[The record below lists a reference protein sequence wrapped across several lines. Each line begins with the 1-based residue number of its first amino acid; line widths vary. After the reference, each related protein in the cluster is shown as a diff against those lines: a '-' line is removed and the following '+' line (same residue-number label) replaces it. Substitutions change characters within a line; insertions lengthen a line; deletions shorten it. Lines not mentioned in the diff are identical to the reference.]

1 VAEADELEVL
11 RHSTAHVMAQAVC
24 DLWPGAKYAIGP
36 PIEDG
41 FYYDFELPEQLTPED
56 LPRIEARMREIVQ
69 AEQPF
74 KREEVSGEEAL
85 QRFADQPYKLEI
97 IEGVEEAEGAGGDSV
112 SIYRNDGWQDLCL
125 GPHVES
131 TGKLGAFKLL
141 SVAGAYWRGD
151 EHRQQLQ
158 RIYGTAWPTEEELQ
172 DYLHRREEA
181 EKRDHR
187 RLGPA
192 LDLFSFPDELGAG
205 LAVWHPRGGALLRQ
219 LGDFVRKIHVARGYD
234 LVTTPHLA
242 RSGLWETSGHLEKFA
257 GNMYPPMH
265 DESADYYVKPM
276 NCPFHVLIYKAR
288 TRSYRDLPL
297 RLSELGTVYRHEKAG
312 ALHGLLRI
320 RGLSMD
326 DAHIFCTP
334 DQLIDEVLGV
344 FDLTL
349 EVFRV
354 FGFEEPRIELSTK
367 PGEAIGDEAMWAR
380 ATEALRGAL
389 DKSGMAYDV
398 AEGEGAFYGPK
409 VDFHFKDAIGRSWQL
424 TTVQCDFALPERF
437 ELEYMGEDNQR
448 HRPVMIHRAILGSLE
463 RFIAILIE
471 HHAGAFPMWLAP
483 EQVRVIPIA
492 TRHDGYAEKV
502 ADRLREAGLRVEV
515 DESRET
521 LGKKVRAAQ
530 LDKVPYALVVGDK
543 EEEAGTVAVR
553 DRAGTEQRGVSLEEF
568 VERAVGEAESK
579 ALESSLG

>member
-1 VAEADELEVL
+1 VAEQSDLEVL

-41 FYYDFELPEQLTPED
+41 FYYDFDLPEQLTPED

-74 KREEVSGEEAL
+74 KREEVSREEAL

-172 DYLHRREEA
+172 EYLHRREEA

-187 RLGPA
+187 KLGPA

-219 LGDFVRKIHVARGYD
+219 LGDFVREIHVARGYE
-234 LVTTPHLA
+234 LVTTPHVA
-242 RSGLWETSGHLEKFA
+242 RSVLWETSGHLEKFA

-265 DESADYYVKPM
+265 DDSGDYYVKPM

-312 ALHGLLRI
+312 TLHGLLRV

-344 FDLTL
+344 FDMTL

-367 PGEAIGDEAMWAR
+367 PGEAIGDGAMWAG

-409 VDFHFKDAIGRSWQL
+409 VDFHFRDAIGRSWQL

-437 ELEYMGEDNQR
+437 ELEFMGEDNQR

-553 DRAGTEQRGVSLEEF
+553 DRAGTEKRGVSLEEF

-579 ALESSLG
+579 ALESRLE